1 MAELLINI
9 RDFHAAT
16 KSDRRW
22 MREHGLLGR
31 TTVTIKK
38 GSFFESSHIPLQ
50 KLMDLIFYW
59 AVELSQGTIQHQVH
73 IVLLHAIRRFNNNTY
88 ITLKTICVVCKLFCT
103 KQLTYN

>member
-16 KSDRRW
+16 KSDEDCRRW

-73 IVLLHAIRRFNNNTY
+73 MPYVGS
-88 ITLKTICVVCKLFCT
+88 ITIHT
-103 KQLTYN
+103 